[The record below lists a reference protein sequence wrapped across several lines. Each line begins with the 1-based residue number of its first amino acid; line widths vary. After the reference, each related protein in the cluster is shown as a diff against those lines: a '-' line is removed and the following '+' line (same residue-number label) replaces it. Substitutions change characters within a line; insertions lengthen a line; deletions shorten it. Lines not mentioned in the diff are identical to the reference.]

1 MNTIWIQILKVLF
14 IYELCNPIHIF
25 TCVFIYLKQTTE
37 LEKAT
42 AKIVFAFVTYQ
53 KKEVILANVQ

>member
-1 MNTIWIQILKVLF
+1 MNFAIR
-14 IYELCNPIHIF
+14 F
-25 TCVFIYLKQTTE
+25 TYLRVFMYFKQTTE